1 MEKDKYY
8 DDLNFNTKSNTKE
21 LTYVD
26 ISDFDLDMR
35 VKLLIKM
42 FEKAPI
48 VDDSIIDY
56 DRMEKIGKNILN
68 NGEIRNWF
76 GRRLDIDLSKNN
88 ILTSVFNKYTQEYT
102 LEDLIILIRKESGR
116 FGKESGRFG
125 KESGRFD
132 NFN

>member
-8 DDLNFNTKSNTKE
+8 DDLKFNTKE

-48 VDDSIIDY
+48 VDDSITDY
-56 DRMEKIGKNILN
+56 DRLEKIGKNILN

-88 ILTSVFNKYTQEYT
+88 ILTSVFNKYTQEHT

-116 FGKESGRFG
+116 F
-125 KESGRFD
+125 D
-132 NFN
+132 NFNLKRIGKI

>member
-35 VKLLIKM
+35 VKLLIKI

-48 VDDSIIDY
+48 VDDSITDY
-56 DRMEKIGKNILN
+56 DRLEKIGKNILN

-88 ILTSVFNKYTQEYT
+88 ILTSVFNKYTQEHT

-116 FGKESGRFG
+116 F
-125 KESGRFD
+125 D

>member
-35 VKLLIKM
+35 VKLLIKI

>member
-8 DDLNFNTKSNTKE
+8 DDLKFNTKSNTEE

-48 VDDSIIDY
+48 VDDSITDY
-56 DRMEKIGKNILN
+56 ERLEKIGKNILN

-88 ILTSVFNKYTQEYT
+88 ILTSVFNKYTQEHT
-102 LEDLIILIRKESGR
+102 LEDLVILIRKESGR
-116 FGKESGRFG
+116 FE